1 MNSIAE
7 YTLENSVIKPT
18 YMLTYES
25 ATELLYM
32 NLEEEEELRILQE
45 AASIRAQWRHS
56 QVCAKSAFLLI
67 YNASLH
73 GHLWHA
79 NESTTQCTYK
89 SWNDNTDNPL
99 TCFLGKTNQILL
111 LHISPADIKV
121 Y

>member
-73 GHLWHA
+73 RSHGMQMKA
-79 NESTTQCTYK
+79 
-89 SWNDNTDNPL
+89 PL
-99 TCFLGKTNQILL
+99 SVRINLGTITL
-111 LHISPADIKV
+111 
-121 Y
+121 

>member
-1 MNSIAE
+1 MKVKRII
-7 YTLENSVIKPT
+7 ENSVLKPT

-73 GHLWHA
+73 KSGFRRL
-79 NESTTQCTYK
+79 ESSRCPQY
-89 SWNDNTDNPL
+89 
-99 TCFLGKTNQILL
+99 FQM
-111 LHISPADIKV
+111 SPPGLR
-121 Y
+121 